1 MYDIIVV
8 GAGPAGLS
16 CASELRKGGYEVT
29 VFEKEDT
36 AGGLVRFGI
45 PAYTL
50 NKKIIDDEIAVLCEN
65 GVKFEFGTELGRDV
79 TIDSLKSAGF
89 EAIFLAI
96 GASKKQTSDIVG
108 AHKAKDAV
116 EFLKAL
122 SVGKTVSLKESVVVI
137 GRGFAAMDA
146 ARSAL
151 RVGAKQVTLV
161 YTSRYGKGVYDSEA
175 LALAEKE
182 GVTLLDNA
190 SVKEIGDN
198 SVTLVRGGAVMTL
211 PCDDVILSN
220 EYTADTE
227 AIDQVEEKRGF
238 VKIINA
244 RTNVEGVYAGGNA
257 VRSANVIT
265 AISAGKNAAAVIDN
279 DIMGDKATLDGV
291 VAVKTVN
298 AELVRERTG
307 YLKKDMNPLD
317 LENDAILRKE
327 SFDTYERVMTE
338 EEAVSNCCFR

>member
-1 MYDIIVV
+1 M
-8 GAGPAGLS
+8 
-16 CASELRKGGYEVT
+16 
-29 VFEKEDT
+29 
-36 AGGLVRFGI
+36 
-45 PAYTL
+45 
-50 NKKIIDDEIAVLCEN
+50 
-65 GVKFEFGTELGRDV
+65 
-79 TIDSLKSAGF
+79 
-89 EAIFLAI
+89 
-96 GASKKQTSDIVG
+96 
-108 AHKAKDAV
+108 DAV
-116 EFLKAL
+116 EFLKAISL
-122 SVGKTVSLKESVVVI
+122 GEDVSVKENTVVI

-161 YTSRYGKGVYDSEA
+161 YTSKYGKGAYDTET
-175 LALAEKE
+175 LALAEEE

-190 SVKEIGDN
+190 SVKEIADG
-198 SVTLVRGGAVMTL
+198 SVTVVRGGAEMTL
-211 PCDDVILSN
+211 PCDQVILAN
-220 EYTADTE
+220 GYVADID
-227 AIDQVEEKRGF
+227 AIGPVEEKRGF

-307 YLKKDMNPLD
+307 YLKKDMNPLS
-317 LENDAILRKE
+317 LEKDADSRKAG
-327 SFDTYERVMTE
+327 FDTYERVMTE
-338 EEAVSNCCFR
+338 EEAVKEASRCLNCGCGEGCQLCKTICTDFAPEISDTDTVHIRKEECVACGMCFNRCPNGNIEMVNLNYTV